1 MLKKLLLAI
10 IVLLPLLVLS
20 QDFPGNNPEILIGT
34 KVKPIDVSQE
44 RQEYK
49 YENFYKSFNF
59 KSDNRIF
66 PVKRGSYSN
75 YDSLVNRIFDVKEVY
90 DKMGVTYL
98 LLNNEDIGDVYYNY
112 SKYYEH
118 SFELKIV
125 DYSSLKKD
133 IFCNS
138 NHISK
143 VESKVDNSTTYY
155 ARVSGYENT
164 ITKVKENGKI
174 YYFLSLSKNSTGYAT
189 PSNGLTILFEDNTRL
204 KFPNEEVSASVT
216 SSGYNYHV
224 FHRLT
229 VNEIKI
235 LKSKRITDY
244 KLSFLENSLSQLD
257 GIKLMYLMEC
267 LENYNN

>member
-1 MLKKLLLAI
+1 MLKKLLLTI
-10 IVLLPLLVLS
+10 MVLLPVVAS
-20 QDFPGNNPEILIGT
+20 AQDFPGKHPEILIGT
-34 KVKPIDVSQE
+34 KVKPIDIRKE

-66 PVKRGSYSN
+66 PIKRGSYSN

-98 LLNNEDIGDVYYNY
+98 LLHNEDIGDVYYNY

-125 DYSSLKKD
+125 DFTSIKKD
-133 IFCNS
+133 VFCNS
-138 NHISK
+138 DHISK
-143 VESKVDNSTTYY
+143 VESKVDESITYY
-155 ARVSGYENT
+155 ARVSDYGNT
-164 ITKVKENGKI
+164 ITKVKEKGKSS
-174 YYFLSLSKNSTGYAT
+174 YYLSLSKNSTGYAT

-204 KFPNEEVSASVT
+204 KFPNEEVRASVT
-216 SSGYNYHV
+216 SSGYSYSV

-229 VNEIKI
+229 PNEIKI

-244 KLSFLENSLSQLD
+244 KLSFLENSLSELD
-257 GIKLMYLMEC
+257 GIKLKYLMEC